1 MHNRNF
7 DRKQFGSGLPDS
19 SVERETS
26 SLIRSQASG
35 FISGVN
41 RFSIFDF
48 RFSIEESDPTG
59 SQATRRWI
67 LALGAQLATLGL
79 LAAALPTQ
87 PASAITIRF
96 PRNRNHYRVCTKE
109 LLGAGVTPDAAAG
122 ACAGALHPR
131 DISKCVVQINRKTK
145 IAAADALSSCQRVRR
160 PNQLATC
167 VVDINRKSRTQPA
180 DLLLVLDQCRRS
192 LLPEQFS
199 ECVVGLSRQLDF
211 PTDRLMATCLDSR
224 DKVTQLDE
232 RPAPTPPAELISP
245 PAEPISPPS
254 RLN

>member
-7 DRKQFGSGLPDS
+7 DRTD
-19 SVERETS
+19 
-26 SLIRSQASG
+26 ID
-35 FISGVN
+35 N
-41 RFSIFDF
+41 RTA
-48 RFSIEESDPTG
+48 PKG

-67 LALGAQLATLGL
+67 LALGTQLVTLGL
-79 LAAALPTQ
+79 LVAAVPTEST
-87 PASAITIRF
+87 SAITIRF

-109 LLGAGVTPDAAAG
+109 LIGSGVTPDAAAG

-160 PNQLATC
+160 PNELATC
-167 VVDINRKSRTQPA
+167 VVDINGKSRTQPA
-180 DLLLVLDQCRRS
+180 APLLVLDQCRRS
-192 LLPEQFS
+192 LLPQQFS

-211 PTDRLMATCLDSR
+211 PTDRLMSTCLDSR
-224 DKVTQLDE
+224 DKVTLDG
-232 RPAPTPPAELISP
+232 RPAPTPPAELIT
-245 PAEPISPPS
+245 PPS